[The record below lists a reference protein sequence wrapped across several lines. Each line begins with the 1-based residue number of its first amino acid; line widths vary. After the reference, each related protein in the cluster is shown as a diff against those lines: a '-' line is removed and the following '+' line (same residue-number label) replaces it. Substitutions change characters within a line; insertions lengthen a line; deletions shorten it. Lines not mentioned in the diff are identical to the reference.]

1 MVQVCFQ
8 KSRIFGWVDW
18 QSDQGN
24 IKQFQEFQKQ
34 AVYRN
39 VKAEDSL
46 DMGTETEAE
55 ADVKETDKFI
65 DNHQQS
71 KEDEEGGT
79 LQEHLEWILRI
90 CFK

>member
-1 MVQVCFQ
+1 
-8 KSRIFGWVDW
+8 
-18 QSDQGN
+18 
-24 IKQFQEFQKQ
+24 
-34 AVYRN
+34 VYRN

-79 LQEHLEWILRI
+79 LQEHLE
-90 CFK
+90 